1 MVFLEVNNPQKHLR
15 MKLSEKISES
25 VFFKTKPNPVLL
37 DWLFKLV
44 FAQKVKKGEFILHEG
59 EVCNRLY
66 YIESGLIRIFRT
78 QESKEISTW
87 FAKEGDFISTV
98 NSFHWGV
105 PSLESFEALE
115 DCVIYSITKKQYHFL
130 VEQSSSFALFAMNE
144 LFNNLCEYQN
154 QCEFL
159 RTLSAPERVKLIEKK
174 YPYFLTRVK
183 NKDLSTFLNIE
194 QTYLSKLLNAKE

>member
-1 MVFLEVNNPQKHLR
+1 MN
-15 MKLSEKISES
+15 LSERLSES
-25 VFFKTKPNPVLL
+25 VYFKSKPNPALF

-44 FAQKVKKGEFILHEG
+44 FAQKVKKGEFILREG
-59 EVCNRLY
+59 EVCDRLY

-78 QESKEISTW
+78 QESKEITTW
-87 FAKEGDFISTV
+87 FSKEGDFISTV
-98 NSFHWGV
+98 NSFHFGV

-115 DCVIYSITKKQYHFL
+115 DCVIYSINKKAYHFL

-159 RTLSAPERVKLIEKK
+159 RTLSAVERVKLIEKK
-174 YPYFLTRVK
+174 YPFFLTRVK

-194 QTYLSKLLNAKE
+194 ATYLSKLLNQKA

>member
-1 MVFLEVNNPQKHLR
+1 
-15 MKLSEKISES
+15 MKFSEKISES
-25 VFFKTKPNPVLL
+25 VFFKTKPNPVFL

-44 FAQKVKKGEFILHEG
+44 FAQKVKKGEFILHDL

-98 NSFHWGV
+98 KSFHLGV

-115 DCVIYSITKKQYHFL
+115 DCIIYSITKKQYHFL

-194 QTYLSKLLNAKE
+194 PTYLSKLLNAKE